1 MPTILSLAQFHVVI
15 GQPQKN
21 LSKVRKMIRQAADQ
35 GSSLILLPELWTSG
49 YDLPNCAAH
58 SQNNLEIL
66 KELQNLAD
74 EFALSIGGS
83 YIVQAGERFH
93 NTFIILSPQSAPL
106 PQYQKIHLFRAL
118 NEFQWFIPG
127 TDPVTVDFPWGK
139 AGLSICYDL
148 RFPEMFRV
156 YARQGVKV
164 ILNVA
169 QWGAKRSQH
178 WRTFLRA
185 RAIENQCFVAAVNA
199 CGPLNQD
206 KLAGCSAII
215 DPWGSTLVEAD
226 DAEEGVFTAKIDFD
240 QIEQASQLVPSKED
254 SRFDL
259 YKKWISE

>member
-1 MPTILSLAQFHVVI
+1 MQTILSLAQFHVVI

-21 LSKVRKMIRQAADQ
+21 LHKAREMILQAADQ

-49 YDLPNCAAH
+49 YDLLNCAAH
-58 SQNNLEIL
+58 AQNNMEVL
-66 KELQNLAD
+66 KELQILAD
-74 EFALSIGGS
+74 ELNLSIGGS
-83 YIVQAGERFH
+83 YILQTGEGFH

-106 PQYQKIHLFRAL
+106 PLYRKIHLFRAL
-118 NEFQWFIPG
+118 NEYQWFIPG

-178 WRTFLRA
+178 WKTFIRA

-199 CGPLNQD
+199 CGLLNQD
-206 KLAGCSAII
+206 LLAGCSAII
-215 DPWGSTLVEAD
+215 DPWGSALTETS

-259 YKKWISE
+259 YKKWIVE